1 MWKGTNFL
9 VCVVIVMVFFD
20 KSLAFSSCIS
30 FSFSGNEGLELGS
43 VIIVGVTDDAICVEL
58 EVVAGDI
65 VEEVGLKEWWF
76 Q

>member
-1 MWKGTNFL
+1 M

-65 VEEVGLKEWWF
+65 VEEVGLKE
-76 Q
+76 